1 MTNAGQRIIAIANPE
16 LGRLQDCEMIVF
28 KMPSSVEGVGINE
41 FGMDTSSEWIRVRNG
56 YQDELI
62 DVSFRQTSS
71 STFADRVLQLLP
83 NIASSERG
91 D

>member
-41 FGMDTSSEWIRVRNG
+41 FGMDTSSEWIPGRVDRRKFPANF
-56 YQDELI
+56 LI
-62 DVSFRQTSS
+62 HIR
-71 STFADRVLQLLP
+71 
-83 NIASSERG
+83 
-91 D
+91 

>member
-28 KMPSSVEGVGINE
+28 KMPSSVEGVGLND
-41 FGMDTSSEWIRVRNG
+41 FRNG
-56 YQDELI
+56 YQDKLI

-71 STFADRVLQLLP
+71 STFTDRVLQLLP
-83 NIASSERG
+83 NIVSSERG